1 MTRSRTRP
9 GAVPLALV
17 ALAYVLALVQRPG
30 TLVADTKVDLH
41 VDARSFLAEVLS
53 AWTPTGDLGHVW
65 AGQYGGYA
73 WPMAS
78 WFAAGEA
85 LGLPAWL
92 AHRLWVGTIL
102 AVAAVGMVRL
112 LDALVTAGRG
122 PLHVAAGVLY
132 VVNPYVTVYLGR
144 TSVALLAHAALP
156 WLLLLVH
163 RGLREPQSWRWPAA
177 FALVLAST
185 GGGVNAAT
193 TAWALAGPALL
204 VLYELGPGG
213 VAVRSLLPW
222 GARMAATVLV
232 AQAWWIVPVLVAAA
246 YGTGFLPFTEQP
258 GSIWGTT
265 SLSESLRL
273 MGFWTSYIGV
283 GYGGRLVP
291 FSGSSDALLFHAGVV
306 AASLV
311 VPALALTGLAWT
323 RRGRYAPFFALL
335 VLIGIVVM
343 AAGFPEGTPLRR
355 ALTFTYNRVEAVQV
369 LRTSYKAGP
378 LVALG
383 IAALAGLALRAAWER
398 LPGRGGRA
406 LLAAGAAGLA
416 AAASWPL
423 VSGRAPER
431 QLAFAVPPAYEQ
443 AARAL
448 DARGT
453 DTRVLQL
460 PGQLFA
466 YAEWGGTI
474 DPLLPVLMERPVA
487 TRALTPYADLRA
499 VELQWAVDD
508 LVTQERVLPG
518 QLPDLLDLL
527 GVGDVVL
534 SADGDVARAGQL
546 PPAEAARALRGQG
559 LGFDRAFG
567 PARDRPAAADRLA
580 GPVRLPQ
587 LAVARTRT
595 GGLLRVLPRGP
606 LTVVDG
612 GAAGLTGLAG
622 FGALGLRRPHVYAPD
637 LTREAIRRAAA
648 AGADL
653 VVADG
658 NRRQAFVSSRPRG
671 NRGPVL
677 RADQDVSEDGTMLDP
692 FGGRDPATQTVALQE
707 GARLSAPLSPQVTQV
722 PEHRPFAAVDGDPD
736 TAWLADRLLARER
749 HALTVAFPTAR
760 DVPWI
765 ELLPF
770 SNAFGRV
777 RAVEVEGRR
786 FAVRPGLNRLELGLR
801 GVRELTVALARVE
814 GPRRRSS
821 GAGGIR
827 ELRIPGLAV
836 RERLR
841 PPVVLERALRGA
853 DLGAAGLAYLFARQT
868 ADAPRRAAR
877 LAGGEQGGDR
887 RDAGDAEDRIERR
900 IAPPAAR
907 TWRAEAWVR
916 ADPGTPDAALDRLAG
931 VRGGGLRAESSSRF
945 DGLPR
950 HRASGAFD
958 GGDRAWIG
966 QWIPG
971 RPAWLGFELARERTL
986 RELRLEPVAAR
997 VRRPLRV
1004 RLDADGAR
1012 GPEAAVD
1019 RDGRVLLPRRVRGRA
1034 FRLHVVAAAFPPG
1047 TPARTRRRRAV
1058 GIAELRAP
1066 GVPRLRVPR
1075 AGPLRAACGAVAAGV
1090 FRPGGRALAARLA
1103 MEVRGRLEALDAGRE
1118 LRATPCGRPGRL
1130 PAGPLDVTALGGTLR
1145 ADHLRL
1151 VSRPRGNALPALL
1164 DGEVRPGRLEFGER
1178 RGASARVDG
1187 PAWLVHGES
1196 YSRGW
1201 RADCDGRDLG
1211 EPVPLQGY
1219 ANAWPIDAPGCAD
1232 LELTFAPNAAVRAAS
1247 ALSLGAAPV
1256 LLGLV
1261 LWPAMRR
1268 RRTAAA
1274 APAATPT
1281 GLPDP
1286 DADPA
1291 RVRRPLRTALLLG
1304 AAAGALTGF
1313 VFALRVGV
1321 LAGPAVALVLWRG
1334 IPSRSLILAA
1344 GGLLALVVPALYLL
1358 FPGRDRGGYSTT
1370 YPAEHLWAHW
1380 VTVAAV
1386 VLLATAVARQLALS
1400 TARGRRGA
1408 PAAGPPGEGGPR

>member
-1 MTRSRTRP
+1 
-9 GAVPLALV
+9 
-17 ALAYVLALVQRPG
+17 
-30 TLVADTKVDLH
+30 
-41 VDARSFLAEVLS
+41 
-53 AWTPTGDLGHVW
+53 
-65 AGQYGGYA
+65 
-73 WPMAS
+73 
-78 WFAAGEA
+78 
-85 LGLPAWL
+85 
-92 AHRLWVGTIL
+92 
-102 AVAAVGMVRL
+102 
-112 LDALVTAGRG
+112 
-122 PLHVAAGVLY
+122 
-132 VVNPYVTVYLGR
+132 
-144 TSVALLAHAALP
+144 
-156 WLLLLVH
+156 
-163 RGLREPQSWRWPAA
+163 
-177 FALVLAST
+177 
-185 GGGVNAAT
+185 
-193 TAWALAGPALL
+193 
-204 VLYELGPGG
+204 
-213 VAVRSLLPW
+213 
-222 GARMAATVLV
+222 
-232 AQAWWIVPVLVAAA
+232 
-246 YGTGFLPFTEQP
+246 
-258 GSIWGTT
+258 
-265 SLSESLRL
+265 

-306 AASLV
+306 AASLL
-311 VPALALTGLAWT
+311 VPALAMTGLAWT
-323 RRGRYAPFFALL
+323 RRARYAPFFALL
-335 VLIGIVVM
+335 VLLGIVVM

-355 ALTFTYNRVEAVQV
+355 ALTFTYNRVEALQV

-383 IAALAGLALRAAWER
+383 IAALGGLALQAAWGR
-398 LPGRGGRA
+398 LPSRAGRG

-416 AAASWPL
+416 AVASWPL

-431 QLAFAVPPAYEQ
+431 QLAFAVPAAYEQ

-487 TRALTPYADLRA
+487 ARALTPYADLRA

-508 LVTQERVLPG
+508 LVTQERALPG

-534 SADGDVARAGQL
+534 AADGDVARAGQL
-546 PPAEAARALRGQG
+546 APAEAARALHGQG
-559 LGFDRAFG
+559 LRFDRAFG
-567 PARDRPAAADRLA
+567 PVRARPAAADRLA
-580 GPVRLPQ
+580 GPVRMPQ
-587 LAVARTRT
+587 LAAARTRT
-595 GGLLRVLPRGP
+595 AGLLRVLPRGP

-637 LTREAIRRAAA
+637 LSTEAIRRAAA

-692 FGGRDPATQTVALQE
+692 FGARDPATQTVALQE
-707 GARLSAPLSPQVTQV
+707 GARLSAPSSPQVTQI
-722 PEHRPFAAVDGDPD
+722 PEHRPFAAVDGDPG

-749 HALTVAFPTAR
+749 HALTVTFPAAR

-786 FAVRPGLNRLELGLR
+786 FAVGPGLNRLELGLR

-853 DLGAAGLAYLFARQT
+853 DLSASGLTYLFARQT

-877 LAGGEQGGDR
+877 LAGSEQGGDR
-887 RDAGDAEDRIERR
+887 RDAQDPEDRIERR

-916 ADPGTPDAALDRLAG
+916 ADPGAPDAALDRLAG
-931 VRGGGLRAESSSRF
+931 VRGGLRAESSSRF
-945 DGLPR
+945 DGLPV

-958 GGDRAWIG
+958 GGSRAWIG

-971 RPAWLGFELARERTL
+971 RPAWLGFELPRERTV
-986 RELRLEPVAAR
+986 RELRLEAVPAR
-997 VRRPLRV
+997 VRRPVRV

-1012 GPEAAVD
+1012 GPEAAVAP
-1019 RDGRVLLPRRVRGRA
+1019 DGRILLPRPVRGRA

-1047 TPARTRRRRAV
+1047 TPERARRRRAV

-1075 AGPLRAACGAVAAGV
+1075 AGPLRAPCGAVAAGLL
-1090 FRPGGRALAARLA
+1090 RPGGRTLAARLPMA
-1103 MEVRGRLEALDAGRE
+1103 VRGELEDLDAGRE
-1118 LRATPCGRPGRL
+1118 LRATPCGRPARL
-1130 PAGPLDVTALGGTLR
+1130 PAGPLDVIALGGTLR

-1151 VSRPRGNALPALL
+1151 VSRRGGNAIPALIAA
-1164 DGEVRPGRLEFGER
+1164 EVRPGRLEFGAR
-1178 RGASARVDG
+1178 RGASVRVDA

-1256 LLGLV
+1256 LLVLA
-1261 LWPAMRR
+1261 LWPVLRR
-1268 RRTAAA
+1268 RRTARRAAALEAA
-1274 APAATPT
+1274 APPD
-1281 GLPDP
+1281 LPDP

-1291 RVRRPLRTALLLG
+1291 DLRRPLRTALLLG

-1334 IPSRSLILAA
+1334 IPSRRLILAA
-1344 GGLLALVVPALYLL
+1344 GGLLAVVVPALYLL

-1370 YPAEHLWAHW
+1370 YPEEHLWAHW

-1386 VLLATAVARQLALS
+1386 VLLATALARQLAVS

-1408 PAAGPPGEGGPR
+1408 PAAEPPAAGGPG